1 MITTTNAIIINPPQP
16 ATASVIWLH
25 GLGANGHDFEP
36 IVPELPQNITRY
48 TRFIFPHAPA
58 RPITINGGMV
68 MPGWYDVLGM
78 DLTVPE
84 DEPGIRESE
93 NLICNYLAQEI
104 EQGIATQRI
113 ILAGFSQG
121 GAIALQTGLRYPQ
134 PLAGIM
140 ALSTYLPLINTVA
153 QERHLANQT
162 IPIFMAHGQQD
173 SVIALL
179 HAQRSH
185 AYLAELGYRVEWH
198 DYPMAHQV
206 NEAEISDIGYWLQTS
221 LEG

>member
-1 MITTTNAIIINPPQP
+1 MMTTTAAIIINPPQP

-36 IVPELPQNITRY
+36 IVPELPRDITRY

-58 RPITINGGMV
+58 RPITINDSMV
-68 MPGWYDVLGM
+68 MPGWYDVVGM
-78 DLTVPE
+78 DLTVQQ
-84 DEPGIRESE
+84 DAQGIHESE
-93 NLICNYLAQEI
+93 QIVCRYLAQEI

-140 ALSTYLPLINTVA
+140 ALSTYLPLIDTVA
-153 QERHLANQT
+153 QERQLANQT
-162 IPIFMAHGQQD
+162 TPIFMAHGQHD
-173 SVIALL
+173 PIIALL
-179 HAQRSH
+179 HAQRSR
-185 AYLAELGYRVEWH
+185 AYLGELGYRVEWH

-206 NEAEISDIGYWLQTS
+206 NVAEIKDIGYWLQTC
-221 LEG
+221 LA

>member
-1 MITTTNAIIINPPQP
+1 MMTTTDAIIINPPQP

-36 IVPELPQNITRY
+36 IVPELPRDITRY
-48 TRFIFPHAPA
+48 TRFIFPHAPS

-68 MPGWYDVLGM
+68 MPGWYDVFGM
-78 DLTVPE
+78 DLTVQQ
-84 DEPGIRESE
+84 DTQGIRESE
-93 NLICNYLAQEI
+93 QIVCRYLAQEI
-104 EQGIATQRI
+104 KQGIAAQRI

-140 ALSTYLPLINTVA
+140 ALSTYLPLIDTVV
-153 QERHLANQT
+153 QERQIANQT

-173 SVIALL
+173 PVIALL

-185 AYLAELGYRVEWH
+185 AYLEELGYRVEWH

-206 NEAEISDIGYWLQTS
+206 NAAEISDIGYWLQTC
-221 LEG
+221 LKG